1 MQRKL
6 TITVGEDVYRALHQ
20 KIGRGSIS
28 RFIENLVR
36 PHVLQQ
42 SALEAEYRS
51 AARDRPSEEEAFE
64 WIEAGIG
71 EDLE

>member
-6 TITVGEDVYRALHQ
+6 TISVGEDTYRALHH

-36 PHVLQQ
+36 PHLIGE
-42 SALEAEYRS
+42 SSLEEEYRR
-51 AARDRPSEEEAFE
+51 AAKDGSSETQALE
-64 WIEAGIG
+64 WIEAGVD
-71 EDLE
+71 EELD